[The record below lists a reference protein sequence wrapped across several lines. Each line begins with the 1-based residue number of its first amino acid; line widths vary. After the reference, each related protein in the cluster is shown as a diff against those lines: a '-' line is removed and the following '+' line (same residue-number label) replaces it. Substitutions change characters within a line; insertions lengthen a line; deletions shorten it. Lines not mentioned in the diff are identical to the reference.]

1 MTKDKEE
8 TTEGTPTLSMT
19 VPADDSQQDA
29 ASSSQKGNGGKDAT
43 ASSQKDGGKDGAA
56 SSQDGEKKK
65 RPSLRSVLQAE
76 AREDEGPRSETLS
89 LKRVLGGDILNTD
102 FVRRQIGLLLIIT
115 GFVIIYVANRY
126 SVQQDLIQIDN
137 LTDQLKDAKYKALAS
152 SSDLT
157 EKCRESNVLEEL
169 KNKKDSV
176 LKIPSQPPYIIT
188 VPDE

>member
-1 MTKDKEE
+1 MTKDKEK

-56 SSQDGEKKK
+56 SSQDGEKKE

>member
-8 TTEGTPTLSMT
+8 KTEGTPTLSMT

>member
-1 MTKDKEE
+1 MTKDKEK

-29 ASSSQKGNGGKDAT
+29 APSSQKGNGEKDAT

>member
-1 MTKDKEE
+1 M
-8 TTEGTPTLSMT
+8 
-19 VPADDSQQDA
+19 
-29 ASSSQKGNGGKDAT
+29 
-43 ASSQKDGGKDGAA
+43 
-56 SSQDGEKKK
+56 
-65 RPSLRSVLQAE
+65 
-76 AREDEGPRSETLS
+76 
-89 LKRVLGGDILNTD
+89 LGGDILNTD

>member
-1 MTKDKEE
+1 MTKDKEK

-29 ASSSQKGNGGKDAT
+29 APSSQKGNEEKDAT